1 MDNFNWSQFTK
12 RIQIKS
18 DLATIYN
25 SWAKSAELEKWFLSK
40 AVYFDSNGKNISATE
55 NVSAGCKYEWN
66 WFAQNYFE
74 SGKVITANGTDLF
87 EFTFAGECKVQ
98 VKLSE
103 VKNYVLVEITQKEIP
118 LDNNSKQ
125 NIRLGCAFGW
135 TFYLINLKSVL
146 EGGLDLRNK
155 DSEMEGLVNN

>member
-25 SWAKSAELEKWFLSK
+25 SWTKSAELEKWFLSK

-55 NVSAGCKYEWN
+55 NVSADCKYEWN

-103 VKNYVLVEITQKEIP
+103 VKNYVLVEITQ
-118 LDNNSKQ
+118 
-125 NIRLGCAFGW
+125 
-135 TFYLINLKSVL
+135 
-146 EGGLDLRNK
+146 
-155 DSEMEGLVNN
+155 

>member
-18 DLATIYN
+18 DLANIYN

-87 EFTFAGECKVQ
+87 EFTFAGDCKVQ

>member
-55 NVSAGCKYEWN
+55 NVSADCKYEWN

-155 DSEMEGLVNN
+155 DSEMEGMVNN

>member
-55 NVSAGCKYEWN
+55 NVSADCKYEWN

-87 EFTFAGECKVQ
+87 EFTFAGDCKVQ
-98 VKLSE
+98 VKLTE

>member
-12 RIQIKS
+12 RILIKS
-18 DLATIYN
+18 DQITIYN
-25 SWAKSAELEKWFLSK
+25 AWTKSAELEKWFLSK
-40 AVYFDSNGKNISATE
+40 ASYFDSTGEKIPATE
-55 NVSAGCKYEWN
+55 SAGAGCKYEWN
-66 WFAQNYFE
+66 WYAQNYFE
-74 SGKVITANGTDLF
+74 SGKVITANGTDIF
-87 EFTFAGECKVQ
+87 EFTFAGECKVL
-98 VKLSE
+98 VKLTQ

-155 DSEMEGLVNN
+155 DSDMPALVNN

>member
-25 SWAKSAELEKWFLSK
+25 SWTKSAELEKWFLSK
-40 AVYFDSNGKNISATE
+40 AVYFDSNGKNISAT
-55 NVSAGCKYEWN
+55 
-66 WFAQNYFE
+66 
-74 SGKVITANGTDLF
+74 
-87 EFTFAGECKVQ
+87 AGECKVQ

>member
-25 SWAKSAELEKWFLSK
+25 SWTKSAELEKWFLSK

-55 NVSAGCKYEWN
+55 NVSADCKYEWN

-103 VKNYVLVEITQKEIP
+103 VKN
-118 LDNNSKQ
+118 SKQ

>member
-55 NVSAGCKYEWN
+55 NVSADCKYEWN

-87 EFTFAGECKVQ
+87 EFTFAGDCKVQ
-98 VKLSE
+98 VKLTE

-155 DSEMEGLVNN
+155 DSEMEGMVNN

>member
-1 MDNFNWSQFTK
+1 MVFV
-12 RIQIKS
+12 KS
-18 DLATIYN
+18 CIF
-25 SWAKSAELEKWFLSK
+25 WFER
-40 AVYFDSNGKNISATE
+40 E
-55 NVSAGCKYEWN
+55 NVSADCKYEWN

-87 EFTFAGECKVQ
+87 EFTFAGDCKVQ

-125 NIRLGCAFGW
+125 NIRLGCTFGW

>member
-25 SWAKSAELEKWFLSK
+25 SWTKSAELEKWFLSK

-118 LDNNSKQ
+118 LDNNSIQ
-125 NIRLGCAFGW
+125 NIILGCAFVW

-155 DSEMEGLVNN
+155 DSQMEGLVNN

>member
-1 MDNFNWSQFTK
+1 MVFV
-12 RIQIKS
+12 KS
-18 DLATIYN
+18 CIF
-25 SWAKSAELEKWFLSK
+25 SFEREK
-40 AVYFDSNGKNISATE
+40 YISIE
-55 NVSAGCKYEWN
+55 NVSADCKYEWN

-87 EFTFAGECKVQ
+87 EFTFAGDCKVQ
-98 VKLSE
+98 VKLTE

-155 DSEMEGLVNN
+155 DSEMEGMVNN